1 MTDPEN
7 DKQLDELLD
16 SMLSAYSAAEPRPGL
31 ENRILAGMR
40 EAAGNPAA
48 PWWSWKWLWAA
59 GAAAAAAL
67 LLFMLWIGNH
77 PAAPHPAKTVVQVP
91 RTAQPAPQIT
101 QSRPAAPVQ
110 TAKHQPK
117 LRVPPR
123 LQDASLPLDRRP
135 AVFPTPTPLSEQERL
150 LLSYYARTP
159 RKELIAQSQPDQ
171 RPDIAAD
178 ESGLTVPDLVLVPQK
193 SSNTR

>member
-1 MTDPEN
+1 MTDPKN

-16 SMLSAYSAAEPRPGL
+16 TMLSAYSAVQPRPGL
-31 ENRILAGMR
+31 EDRIRAGMR
-40 EAAGNPAA
+40 EAAERPAL
-48 PWWSWKWLWAA
+48 PWWSWKWLWA
-59 GAAAAAAL
+59 GAAVAAAL
-67 LLFMLWIGNH
+67 LLLMVWPGH
-77 PAAPHPAKTVVQVP
+77 HRPASAPANTVVHVP
-91 RTAQPAPQIT
+91 ATAQPVPQA
-101 QSRPAAPVQ
+101 QAGAAVAPVEA
-110 TAKHQPK
+110 AKHRPK

-171 RPDIAAD
+171 KPEIAAD